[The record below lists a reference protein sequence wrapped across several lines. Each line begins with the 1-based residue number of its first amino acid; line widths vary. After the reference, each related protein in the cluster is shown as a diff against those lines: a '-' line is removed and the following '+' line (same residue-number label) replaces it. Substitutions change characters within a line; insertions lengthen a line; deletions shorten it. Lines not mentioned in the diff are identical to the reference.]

1 MKISEEKAEYAED
14 FVEDYE
20 NITSKLENLI
30 EETNVDWLKKE
41 IHETLSD
48 FYTQHHEEYEEQLE
62 ICNKIANDEKA
73 YLNSEYERTQ
83 L

>member
-1 MKISEEKAEYAED
+1 MKISEEKAEYAEE

-48 FYTQHHEEYEEQLE
+48 FYTQHHEEYEKQLE
-62 ICNKIANDEKA
+62 ICNRIADNEKE
-73 YLNSEYERTQ
+73 YLNLPYVF
-83 L
+83 